1 MASST
6 TQCGNTW
13 LCVTAACVAS
23 LTQVDQEDSSTS
35 QTVTPASIKTNT
47 QLLALNVLSVILGKK
62 DTANFYTWPR

>member
-13 LCVTAACVAS
+13 LHVSPACATS
-23 LTQVDQEDSSTS
+23 ETQVDQEDSSTS

-47 QLLALNVLSVILGKK
+47 QLLALNVLSVILGEK